1 MPSLLT
7 VLLALGAVLL
17 AAISATLS
25 FLFCR
30 ALGATPE
37 EGLAYGTAAAV
48 LDIMKALAPFAIAA
62 RWRAGQR
69 TAAGAATLLWMTAIV
84 VSLSSAIGLA
94 ALGRFGRSGAEEAQQ
109 AQFRDLLQQLEQR
122 RAQATAYS
130 SVRPTAEIEADIAGI
145 ETTIIRTGQRLR
157 TLAVASADCR
167 TPGPLT
173 EAGCTALA
181 RLKAELARAG
191 ARDRLESMITALAD
205 RIDGLRQAGRG
216 EGTRIDAQAGTIA
229 ELIQRLTGL
238 AATLTGAQIGLIVLM
253 ALALEIGS
261 SCGLYAALCTHV
273 ARRPAP
279 EAVPPAH
286 PRHVGAE
293 QAVERFCAERLVP
306 AAGRDLSAEALYGAF
321 CRWCEEAGEARLGW
335 AAFADTMRTV
345 GGRYG
350 LAPTDTG
357 WRDIGIDAARAEAE
371 LAALADRPPA

>member
-7 VLLALGAVLL
+7 VLLVLGAVLL
-17 AAISATLS
+17 AGISATLS

-30 ALGATPE
+30 ALGSTAV

-48 LDIMKALAPFAIAA
+48 LDIMKAVAPFAIVA
-62 RWRAGQR
+62 RWRTGQR
-69 TAAGAATLLWMTAIV
+69 TAAGAATLLWVTAIV

-94 ALGRFGRSGAEEAQQ
+94 ALGRFARSGAEEAQQ
-109 AQFRDLLQQLEQR
+109 AQFRDLVQQREAR
-122 RAQATAYS
+122 RAQAAAFST
-130 SVRPTAEIEADIAGI
+130 VRPTAEIEAEIAGL
-145 ETTIIRTGQRLR
+145 ETSTVRTGQRLR
-157 TLAVASADCR
+157 TLAAASADCR
-167 TPGPLT
+167 TPGAQT
-173 EAGCTALA
+173 EAGCALLA
-181 RLKAELARAG
+181 RLKAELARAA
-191 ARDRLESMITALAD
+191 ARDRLEAAIETLSE
-205 RIDGLRQAGRG
+205 RIDILRRAGKG

-229 ELIQRLTGL
+229 ALIERLTGF
-238 AATLTGAQIGLIVLM
+238 AATLPGAQIGLIVLM

-261 SCGLYAALCTHV
+261 SCGLYAALGSHV
-273 ARRPAP
+273 ARRPASVAELHADP
-279 EAVPPAH
+279 LLA
-286 PRHVGAE
+286 GAE

-371 LAALADRPPA
+371 LAALADRPAA